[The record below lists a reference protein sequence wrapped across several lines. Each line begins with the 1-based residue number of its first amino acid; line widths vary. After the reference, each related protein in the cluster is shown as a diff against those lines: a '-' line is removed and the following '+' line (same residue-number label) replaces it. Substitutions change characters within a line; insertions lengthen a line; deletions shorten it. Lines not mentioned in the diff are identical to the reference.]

1 MSDDNQVQA
10 EELVPQ
16 QPLQALLERLSLQL
30 HSLEENVGG
39 LHDRMDGL
47 ESKHAPL
54 NSQVMSSQ
62 SSSSTSHARRASLV
76 QPHGRG
82 DTEGLPRDANED
94 LPRDADEVLP
104 CDAEEPSTEAR
115 RAFLSRATKPMNV
128 ILQGQSNFAAWSFS
142 LRTALLIVNLGDFV
156 LKQAIEPPWL
166 AQHPEIKKA
175 AYILVVSSLSP
186 SQSALIQ
193 NQAPNPCAVY
203 RHLFQAIMGGS
214 SSTRDQ
220 RASQLRSIKLHNVGL
235 FAQYAEEIVTRSQ
248 ELRLLGDASFTD
260 EEQKRLLLAGM
271 IDAPGSSGFAILTTM
286 IYTLRVKSFAETAKQ
301 VGEALK
307 RNPHNFKL
315 ARSGRA
321 AFVVER
327 AFSAQSSSR
336 GHGHSD
342 RGRGRGRG
350 RARTTTKPCFQFR
363 DTGQCD
369 RTNCRYSHEPTDE
382 PEKTNVATVD
392 EHEFAFLTDAPGKMA
407 GDTWIFDSGAST
419 HISND
424 ERDFADRH
432 RTEKRIRGAFGN
444 SYNASFSG
452 KAVLSLAHGEKTRT
466 VSLNGALCAKQMEVK
481 LLSVPAL
488 DKKKLSTVFMDGRVA
503 VFRSDGVLVM
513 TGTLSDKQYR
523 LDPSVDETVK
533 TNIMRLFQ

>member
-1 MSDDNQVQA
+1 MSDQESEPVVEVESGSSQM
-10 EELVPQ
+10 
-16 QPLQALLERLSLQL
+16 QALLQRLSHQL
-30 HSLEENVGG
+30 HSLQEDVGG
-39 LHDRMDGL
+39 LHDRMDGI
-47 ESKHAPL
+47 EAKHSL
-54 NSQVMSSQ
+54 QLLQVTEPHGSRSP
-62 SSSSTSHARRASLV
+62 SSTSNARRPSLI
-76 QPHGRG
+76 PHGG
-82 DTEGLPRDANED
+82 DAE
-94 LPRDADEVLP
+94 EVLP
-104 CDAEEPSTEAR
+104 SDAAEPSTEAR
-115 RAFLSRATKPMNV
+115 RAFLARATKPMNV

-142 LRTALLIVNLGDFV
+142 LKTALLIVNLGDFV
-156 LKQAIEPPWL
+156 LKQAMEPPWL

-193 NQAPNPCAVY
+193 NQAPNPRAVY

-220 RASQLRSIKLHNVGL
+220 RASQLRSIRLHNVGL

-248 ELRLLGDASFTD
+248 ELLLLGDASFTD

-271 IDAPGSSGFAILTTM
+271 VDAAGSSGFAILTTM
-286 IYTLRVKSFAETAKQ
+286 IYTLRVESFAETARQ

-307 RNPHNFKL
+307 RNPDNFKL

-336 GHGHSD
+336 G
-342 RGRGRGRG
+342 RGRGRGHGRG
-350 RARTTTKPCFQFR
+350 RGRDRADTGRGAGRAKKTSAKPCFQFR

-369 RTNCRYSHEPTDE
+369 RTNCRYSHEPAAE
-382 PEKTNVATVD
+382 AEKTNVATVV
-392 EHEFAFLTDAPGKMA
+392 EQEFAFLTDAPGKIA

-424 ERDFADRH
+424 ERDFASRH
-432 RTEKRIRGAFGN
+432 RTGKRIRGAFGN

-452 KAVLSLAHGEKTRT
+452 KAILSLAHGAKTRT
-466 VSLNGALCAKQMEVK
+466 VSLNGTLCAKEMEAK

-488 DKKKLSTVFMDGRVA
+488 DKKELSTVFNDGRVA
-503 VFRSDGVLVM
+503 VFRKDGVLVM
-513 TGTLSDKQYR
+513 TGTLFNKQYR
-523 LDPSVDETVK
+523 LDPSVDESVK
-533 TNIMRLFQ
+533 AKIMNLFQ